1 MGSIV
6 SNLGDLSW
14 WFNIFFPVAVVALL
28 PRLGRLLAA
37 KARLASRRIKAKRL
51 RCVKQLR
58 RDSLRISYEMQKA
71 SVFFVVFV
79 LLGVAAVVSLLA
91 SPFKG
96 EQLSFATAVA
106 SLPVLCAE
114 FAWLMKDLL
123 VRDILASRDRLK
135 AFRHSAE

>member
-1 MGSIV
+1 MSAIF

-28 PRLGRLLAA
+28 PRVGRPLVA
-37 KARLASRRIKAKRL
+37 KVRSVFRGIKAKRI
-51 RCVKQLR
+51 RRVKLLR
-58 RDSLRISYEMQKA
+58 RDTLRISFEMQKA

-79 LLGVAAVVSLLA
+79 LIGVAALVSLLV

-96 EQLSFATAVA
+96 EQLRLVTALS
-106 SLPVLCAE
+106 SLPVLWAE

-123 VRDILASRDRLK
+123 VRELLISRDKLK
-135 AFRHSAE
+135 REVIGQK